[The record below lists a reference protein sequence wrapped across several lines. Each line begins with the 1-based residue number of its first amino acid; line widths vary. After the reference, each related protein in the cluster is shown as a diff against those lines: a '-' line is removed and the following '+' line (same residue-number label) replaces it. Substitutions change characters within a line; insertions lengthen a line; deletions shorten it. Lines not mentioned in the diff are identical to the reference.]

1 MPLPSKA
8 VLAALLSFGAASA
21 LSAQTRPPPDVP
33 PGEGPRGTSQAAPGQ
48 ERYDEV
54 GYATVEPVG
63 GGNGVAVAGRGLAVG
78 SFVEV
83 TSLDSGRTIAA
94 MVAAPGPS
102 APGRLV
108 ALSPAAAQALGI
120 AGDTPAS
127 VRVRA
132 ITPGPADQVAL
143 RGGKAGGERLDAPPL
158 LLTALRKR
166 LQPLAPAPAPSP
178 DPARP
183 VAAPARP
190 VPSAAKPPAPR
201 PTPVVASG
209 MPAKAVPAAPA
220 ARPTATRA
228 PGRRSGWRDLNHEAG
243 IDRAALQA
251 RADALAAA
259 GRGIVVPGNGL
270 YRVRVGPYRD
280 QHGASAARAAL
291 AGKGY
296 RDARVVS
303 DR

>member
-1 MPLPSKA
+1 MPLPNKA

-21 LSAQTRPPPDVP
+21 LSAQTQPPPDMP
-33 PGEGPRGTSQAAPGQ
+33 QGEGPRGTSQAAPGQ

-63 GGNGVAVAGRGLAVG
+63 GGNGVAVAGSGLAVG

-108 ALSPAAAQALGI
+108 ALSPAAAKALGI
-120 AGDTPAS
+120 AGDTPAG

-166 LQPLAPAPAPSP
+166 LQPLVPAPVSSP

-220 ARPTATRA
+220 ARPA
-228 PGRRSGWRDLNHEAG
+228 PP
-243 IDRAALQA
+243 RAAPVPAPTSAGSLYVQVAALGSQA
-251 RADALAAA
+251 RADALAKEL
-259 GRGIVVPGNGL
+259 RGIVVPGNGL